1 MFIFLNFF
9 YFNLELFEN
18 ILYNILM
25 KGDIVMKENTA
36 QRLAQIMNER
46 NLRQVDI
53 LKRSEKFQKE
63 LGIKLGKSALSQ
75 YVSGKSIPDQDKL
88 VLLSKTLGVSEA
100 WLMGYDTNE
109 STDVKKE
116 SIDISNL
123 RDNIV
128 LFDGKPLS
136 DDDVNKIAQIIELS
150 LGVTGSDDK

>member
-1 MFIFLNFF
+1 
-9 YFNLELFEN
+9 
-18 ILYNILM
+18 
-25 KGDIVMKENTA
+25 MKENTA

-116 SIDISNL
+116 SIDLSNL

>member
-1 MFIFLNFF
+1 
-9 YFNLELFEN
+9 
-18 ILYNILM
+18 M

>member
-1 MFIFLNFF
+1 
-9 YFNLELFEN
+9 
-18 ILYNILM
+18 M

-53 LKRSEKFQKE
+53 LKRSEKFQKA

-116 SIDISNL
+116 AIDLSNL
-123 RDNIV
+123 REKV
-128 LFDGKPLS
+128 VMFDGKPLS
-136 DDDVNKIAQIIELS
+136 DDDVKKIEQIIRLS
-150 LGVTGSDDK
+150 IEVMGDED

>member
-1 MFIFLNFF
+1 
-9 YFNLELFEN
+9 
-18 ILYNILM
+18 M
-25 KGDIVMKENTA
+25 KGNIIMKENTA

-53 LKRSEKFQKE
+53 LKQSEKFQKE

-88 VLLSKTLGVSEA
+88 VLLSKTLGVSET

-116 SIDISNL
+116 SIDLSNL

>member
-1 MFIFLNFF
+1 
-9 YFNLELFEN
+9 
-18 ILYNILM
+18 
-25 KGDIVMKENTA
+25 MKENTA
-36 QRLAQIMNER
+36 QRLAQIMDER

-53 LKRSEKFQKE
+53 LKQSEKFQKE

-116 SIDISNL
+116 SIDLSTL

-150 LGVTGSDDK
+150 LGVTGSDNK